1 MEALGYPLE
10 AVASPTVAKRDS
22 DRENVRPLPPRH
34 AIEVAY
40 QLPEEVLWIEFLD
53 DQFQES
59 SRPGELRGT
68 RSKQSHRTRANF
80 FAPSFGVELLFRASS
95 VFQQGVDIGLVM
107 DLAHGCTSM
116 NRDTRAKDERAP
128 KIAESLGRP
137 RC

>member
-1 MEALGYPLE
+1 MEALGDPLE
-10 AVASPTVAKRDS
+10 AIASPTVAKRDG
-22 DRENVRPLPPRH
+22 DRENARPIPPRH

-40 QLPEEVLWIEFLD
+40 QLPEEVVGIEFRD

-59 SRPGELRGT
+59 SRPCELRST
-68 RSKQSHRTRANF
+68 RGKQSYRTRAKF
-80 FAPSFGVELLFRASS
+80 FAPSFDVELLFRANS

-137 RC
+137 R